1 MLKAFPF
8 TIFPLAAFNVLVF
21 LLPDRL
27 PDWSAE
33 QFSIDLFS
41 AEQLTLTA
49 GDLMVLFGLLFLL
62 IEMLRAASASQGAIA
77 NHVASVIVL
86 LVYVGELLVIPEAA
100 NPTFV
105 ILTAIALVD
114 VLAGITVTARVVVRD
129 VNIGEL

>member
-100 NPTFV
+100 NPTFA

-114 VLAGITVTARVVVRD
+114 VLAGITVTARVAVRD